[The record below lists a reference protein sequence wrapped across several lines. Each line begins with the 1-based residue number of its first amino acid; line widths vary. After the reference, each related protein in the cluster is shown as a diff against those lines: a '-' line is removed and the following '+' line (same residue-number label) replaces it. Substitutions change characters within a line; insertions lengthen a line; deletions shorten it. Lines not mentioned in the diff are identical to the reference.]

1 MSDDNLSGYER
12 QILTILA
19 SIDNSLKTLTATA
32 VSHSVCVKSGAI
44 HIEVDKGHIDTRSA
58 S

>member
-1 MSDDNLSGYER
+1 MSDDNLLGYER

-19 SIDNSLKTLTATA
+19 SIDNSLKTLATTAILHG
-32 VSHSVCVKSGAI
+32 SCVKGGVI
-44 HIEVDKGHIDTRSA
+44 HIELDKGHIDTRSA